1 MYSLESILEPLGDI
15 SEGVLIPEDLA
26 DQKLLAVNIVVVE
39 LLINLLEHCDP
50 LQNVHGIEVIAEV
63 SRPSMQNT
71 NEMIC
76 KLFVC
81 TFFACFAKSETMMKV
96 GTMQYNILEPDIVC
110 VGESVYV
117 VCSECDKAGGG
128 KSGRQEP
135 EPVKG
140 WPGHNNKCGLLVCD
154 RWLPG

>member
-1 MYSLESILEPLGDI
+1 MPSLRPKKQRICFKNYFPEKGWQSCQNLHEPL
-15 SEGVLIPEDLA
+15 EGG
-26 DQKLLAVNIVVVE
+26 Q
-39 LLINLLEHCDP
+39 LINDPETGDLLLLGGRNGNND
-50 LQNVHGIEVIAEV
+50 
-63 SRPSMQNT
+63 QNT
-71 NEMIC
+71 IYRLSDIDGEWM
-76 KLFVC
+76 L
-81 TFFACFAKSETMMKV
+81 EEQTMMKV

-128 KSGRQEP
+128 KTGRQEP